1 MPCLKIL
8 TNISSYKIPRD
19 FVDKIIPV
27 LAKAVKKDVNKF
39 ICVITGDCQMSFG
52 GESSEP
58 SAIATL
64 ESIGNLGSKENREIV
79 RELSKYLEKE
89 LKVKPERF
97 FLTFYDLL
105 PHNVAKGGVT
115 VEEIGA

>member
-19 FVDKIIPV
+19 FLDKIIPV
-27 LAKAVKKDVNKF
+27 LAKAVKKEDAKF
-39 ICVITGDCQMSFG
+39 VCVIIGDCQMSFG
-52 GESSEP
+52 GETSVP

-64 ESIGNLGSKENREIV
+64 ESIGNLGPQENKEIV
-79 RELSKYLEKE
+79 RELTKFLEKE
-89 LKVKPERF
+89 IKVKPDRF

-105 PHNVAKGGVT
+105 PYNVAKGGIT
-115 VEEIGA
+115 IEETGP